1 MQRLPDHAEQWPG
14 WAHVLHGIIRGYGQH
29 WHRARWDCS
38 TVPAEGPAILVCNH
52 VSVLDPLLLI
62 ASNFRI
68 ISFIIAREY
77 YEQPVLR
84 PFLDAVGCIPARRD
98 GSDRKVI
105 VRARQVLKEGR
116 VLGIFPE
123 GGIGRGPEAMQEG
136 VAWLVQQTG
145 APVVPARVTNAAQR
159 SSDIRTFLSR
169 QKPCLRYGAPL
180 ELDADLPREEILQRI
195 IASIESLADA
205 RRLGCYD

>member
-14 WAHVLHGIIRGYGQH
+14 WAYALHTIIRGYGQR

-62 ASNFRI
+62 ASNLRI

-84 PFLDAVGCIPARRD
+84 PFLDAVGCMPARRD

-105 VRARQVLKEGR
+105 VRALQVLREGR

-123 GGIGRGPEAMQEG
+123 GGIGRGSDAMQEG

-145 APVVPARVTNAAQR
+145 APVVPARVTGAAQC
-159 SSDIRTFLSR
+159 SSDLRTFVSR
-169 QKPCLRYGAPL
+169 QRPMLRYGPPL
-180 ELDADLPREEILQRI
+180 SLATDLPRDEILQRI
-195 IASIESLADA
+195 MAAIQALA
-205 RRLGCYD
+205 